1 MICRPIRPTQAIAIA
16 AMLLTAPLAAQD
28 PVAAAMPPSPTYAD
42 LADLAD
48 SAPLVVRAELR
59 KLAPV
64 DAARARGVRTGH
76 GRFYV
81 EAKTQALIAGNA
93 PLGEALRYLVDLPLD
108 AKGKPPALKKR
119 SVVVFARAVPA
130 RPGELQLVAPDAQF
144 LWEPA
149 MDARLRTILTEL
161 LGTSSPPRIT
171 GVREAIYVPGNL
183 AGEGETQIFLN
194 TAKGDP
200 AAITV
205 VHQPGQPPSWSASFS
220 ELLNDSG
227 RPPQPETL
235 AWYRL
240 ACFLPAVLP
249 DGANVSA
256 TQEDQGVAE
265 SDYALVKRQLGVCA
279 RTRR

>member
-1 MICRPIRPTQAIAIA
+1 MIFRPSSLLQVIALFAI
-16 AMLLTAPLAAQD
+16 LLATPSDAQTAPSAGVPQ
-28 PVAAAMPPSPTYAD
+28 SPAYAD

-59 KLAPV
+59 KLAPL
-64 DAARARGVRTGH
+64 DAARARSVRPGH
-76 GRFYV
+76 ARYYV
-81 EAKTQALIAGNA
+81 EAKTQALISGSA
-93 PLGEALRYLVDLPLD
+93 PLGEALTWLVDLPLD
-108 AKGKPPALKKR
+108 AKGKPPALKKK
-119 SVVVFARAVPA
+119 SVVIFARTVPG

-149 MDARLRTILTEL
+149 MDARLRAILTEL
-161 LGTSSPPRIT
+161 LGAGAPPRVT

-183 AGEGETQIFLN
+183 AGEGETQLFLS
-194 TAKGDP
+194 TAKDDP

-205 VHQPGQPPSWSASFS
+205 IHQPGQPPSWSASFS

-240 ACFLPAVLP
+240 ACFLPPALP
-249 DGANVSA
+249 PGSNVSS
-256 TQEDQGVAE
+256 TPEDRAVAE
-265 SDYALVKRQLGVCA
+265 ADYRLVKAQLGPCG

>member
-1 MICRPIRPTQAIAIA
+1 MIPAIATA
-16 AMLLTAPLAAQD
+16 ALLLAAPLAAQS
-28 PVAAAMPPSPTYAD
+28 PATASMPGSPAYAD

-48 SAPLVVRAELR
+48 SAPLVVRAEVR

-64 DAARARGVRTGH
+64 DAARARGVRSGH
-76 GRFYV
+76 GRYYV
-81 EAKTQALIAGNA
+81 EARTQALIAGNA
-93 PLGEALRYLVDLPLD
+93 SLSEALSYLVDLPLD
-108 AKGKPPALKKR
+108 AKGKPPALKKK
-119 SVVVFARAVPA
+119 SVVVFARAVPGRA
-130 RPGELQLVAPDAQF
+130 GELQLVAPDAQV
-144 LWEPA
+144 LWEPT
-149 MDARLRTILTEL
+149 MDARLRAVLTEL
-161 LGTSSPPRIT
+161 LGAGAPPRVT

-205 VHQPGQPPSWSASFS
+205 LHQPGQPPSWNASFS
-220 ELLNDSG
+220 ELLDDSG

-240 ACFLPAVLP
+240 ACFLPAALSAS
-249 DGANVSA
+249 ANVSS
-256 TQEDQGVAE
+256 TPEDRALAE
-265 SDYALVKRQLGVCA
+265 SDYRLVKDRLGSCG

>member
-1 MICRPIRPTQAIAIA
+1 MICRPIRLTQAIAIA
-16 AMLLTAPLAAQD
+16 ALLLTAPLAAQG

-161 LGTSSPPRIT
+161 LGTSAPPRIT

-183 AGEGETQIFLN
+183 AGEGETQMFLN

-205 VHQPGQPPSWSASFS
+205 VHRPGQPPSWSASFS
-220 ELLNDSG
+220 ELLNVSG
-227 RPPQPETL
+227 RPPQAETL

-240 ACFLPAVLP
+240 ACFLPAALP

-256 TQEDQGVAE
+256 TPEDRGIAE
-265 SDYALVKRQLGVCA
+265 SDYALVKRQLGACT

>member
-1 MICRPIRPTQAIAIA
+1 MIFRSSSLAQAIALFAI
-16 AMLLTAPLAAQD
+16 LLAAPSGAQTASD
-28 PVAAAMPPSPTYAD
+28 AMAPRSPAYAD

-59 KLAPV
+59 KLAPL
-64 DAARARGVRTGH
+64 DAARARSVRPGLA
-76 GRFYV
+76 RYYV
-81 EAKTQALIAGNA
+81 EAKTQALISGSA
-93 PLGEALRYLVDLPLD
+93 PLGEALTWLVDLPLD
-108 AKGKPPALKKR
+108 AKGKPPALKKK
-119 SVVVFARAVPA
+119 SVVIFARTVPG

-149 MDARLRTILTEL
+149 MDARLRAILTEL
-161 LGTSSPPRIT
+161 LGAGAPPQVT

-183 AGEGETQIFLN
+183 AGEGETQLFLT

-205 VHQPGQPPSWSASFS
+205 IHQPGQPPSWSASFS

-240 ACFLPAVLP
+240 ACFLPPALP
-249 DGANVSA
+249 AGSNVSS
-256 TQEDQGVAE
+256 TPEDRAVAE
-265 SDYALVKRQLGVCA
+265 SDFRLVKAQLGPCG